1 MRKSL
6 TGVLS
11 LAVLIGTVGATGASA
26 GAATAAELTVE
37 RSSGAAAGSEASNE
51 DIKDRILAIPGM
63 SLVQEKPYAGY
74 RYFVL
79 NYTQP
84 VDHRR
89 PSKGTFQQR
98 LTLLHKDVSRPTVF
112 FTSGYNVS
120 TNPSRSEPTQII
132 DGNQVSLEYRYF
144 TPSRPA
150 PADWSKL
157 DIWQAASDQHR
168 VFTALKKIYDKKWL
182 ATGGSKGGMT
192 ATYFERFYP
201 KDMDGVVAYVAPN
214 DVNDKEDSAYDRFF
228 ANVGTEECRDK
239 LAGVQREAL
248 IRRAPLQKKYKELA
262 EANGWTFN
270 TVGSL
275 DRAYEATVMDYTFA
289 FWQYSLLADCVD
301 IPADAKKATD
311 EDIWNSVDA
320 IAGLLRL
327 HRPGPGDVHPVLLPG
342 GHPARVA
349 GHQAALARQPEPL
362 RLPAP
367 AQLRAPLHPDEVR
380 PGRDAGRRPL
390 GQAQRPAD
398 DVRQRRERPVERG
411 AVPSR
416 TRREGQLRL
425 HRPRRQPRL
434 EGLRSR
440 RMTRRR
446 RPPPRSCAGQASP
459 RRPSRRT
466 RPRRSRWRSSTPGWT
481 SATVRSSA
489 TRPRCARSGHAVLLA
504 AVPGGPRPPVT
515 LQVTGGRSPPACPR
529 PGRRTGPWCRGTAPA
544 AAPPTPPGS
553 AGHGRPRPHTR
564 SP

>member
-26 GAATAAELTVE
+26 GAATAAEPAAK
-37 RSSGAAAGSEASNE
+37 RSSAAAKGGEASNE
-51 DIKDRILAIPGM
+51 DVKDRILAIPGM
-63 SLVQEKPYAGY
+63 SLIEEKPYAGY

-132 DGNQVSLEYRYF
+132 DGNQVSMEYRYF

-214 DVNDKEDSAYDRFF
+214 DVVNDEDSAYDRFF
-228 ANVGTEECRDK
+228 ENVGTQECRDK

-262 EANGWTFN
+262 AAQGWTFN
-270 TVGSL
+270 TIGSL
-275 DRAYEATVMDYTFA
+275 DRAYEATVMDYGWA
-289 FWQYSLLADCVD
+289 FWQYSLVADCVD
-301 IPADAKKATD
+301 IPADAEEATD

-320 IAGLLRL
+320 ISGFSAYVDQGLERYTPYYYQAGTQLGS
-327 HRPGPGDVHPVLLPG
+327 PDIK
-342 GHPARVA
+342 
-349 GHQAALARQPEPL
+349 QPWLSDLSRYGYQPP
-362 RLPAP
+362 RNFVPRSIP
-367 AQLRAPLHPDEVR
+367 MKF
-380 PGRDAGRRPL
+380 
-390 GQAQRPAD
+390 
-398 DVRQRRERPVERG
+398 ERG
-411 AVPSR
+411 AMRDIDRWVKRNARQMMYVNGENDPWSA
-416 TRREGQLRL
+416 EPFRL
-425 HRPRRQPRL
+425 GR
-434 EGLRSR
+434 GAKDSYVY
-440 RMTRRR
+440 T
-446 RPPPRSCAGQASP
+446 
-459 RRPSRRT
+459 
-466 RPRRSRWRSSTPGWT
+466 
-481 SATVRSSA
+481 
-489 TRPRCARSGHAVLLA
+489 
-504 AVPGGPRPPVT
+504 VPGGNHGAKVSGLVADEKAKATAAILRWAGV
-515 LQVTGGRSPPACPR
+515 
-529 PGRRTGPWCRGTAPA
+529 APA
-544 AAPPTPPGS
+544 AVEADPAKAKPLAKFDKKLDKRNGEVERDEATL
-553 AGHGRPRPHTR
+553 RP
-564 SP
+564 